1 MVSMSDAVSVA
12 AARPEPAAVPDLVG
26 QAQAELAQAEA
37 AGRVLAEERGVR
49 GVGRTEG
56 TEDGRLPPLCRPCAK
71 FAVTASAARLT
82 RTCVPARICDR

>member
-37 AGRVLAEERGVR
+37 AGPK
-49 GVGRTEG
+49 
-56 TEDGRLPPLCRPCAK
+56 PPAGSWQRSVA
-71 FAVTASAARLT
+71 
-82 RTCVPARICDR
+82 CVA